1 MILVIASDSAA
12 IGDERNPQRFELVGR
27 PYAAAQEQ
35 RGRMHRAGAKDN
47 LRRREQNRLAATLGM
62 HAAYP
67 SVFGAQAQRACP
79 GHDSEIRTGAG
90 LWPEIT
96 SRAGRPLVVLAQ
108 RHGKK
113 TIFPHL
119 VDVGERLHAA
129 LKEGRFDTPHIEWP
143 VLARQPM

>member
-12 IGDERNPQRFELVGR
+12 IGDQRNPQRFEFVGR

-47 LRRREQNRLAATLGM
+47 LRRREQGRLAVTLGV

-67 SVFGAQAQRACP
+67 AVFGAQAEGACP
-79 GHDSEIRTGAG
+79 GHDSEIRTATR

-96 SRAGRPLVVLAQ
+96 SRA
-108 RHGKK
+108 
-113 TIFPHL
+113 
-119 VDVGERLHAA
+119 
-129 LKEGRFDTPHIEWP
+129 
-143 VLARQPM
+143 